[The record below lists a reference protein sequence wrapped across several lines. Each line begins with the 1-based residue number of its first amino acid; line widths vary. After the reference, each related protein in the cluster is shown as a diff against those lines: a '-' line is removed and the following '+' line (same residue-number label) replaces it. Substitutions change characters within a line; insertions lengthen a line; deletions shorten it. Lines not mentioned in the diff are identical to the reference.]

1 MYKPDS
7 DNTYFSWA
15 ISIVLHL
22 AVFFLLFIGWQ
33 HSAKNYTV
41 PAKQIGQVVNATTV
55 DDQAIKQTMAQ
66 IQQKEDQRQQQLK
79 LQQQQAAAAAAEQKA
94 AQQKIAAMKAEQQ
107 AVAEKLKQQQTAL
120 AQAKQNAEQ
129 QQARAAAEKAK
140 ADAAEKLRL
149 AKEQQQ
155 KKLADALS
163 KAQQEMTA
171 SQIKAEQQQL
181 QRAQAT
187 QQANAEVDKY
197 KALIVQAISQNWV
210 VPSTVSP
217 DLSCILHINLAPGG
231 VVTNVSI
238 VKSSGDSGLDN
249 SAMSAVYKASPLPVP
264 DDTKLFDQFRELNLT
279 VRPLNLTNSG

>member
-1 MYKPDS
+1 MHKLDS
-7 DNTYFSWA
+7 ENHYFSWV
-15 ISIVLHL
+15 ISILLHL
-22 AVFFLLFIGWQ
+22 ALFFLLFIGWQ
-33 HSAKNYTV
+33 HSAKVYTV
-41 PAKQIGQVVNATTV
+41 PAKQVGPIVNATTV
-55 DDQAIKQTMAQ
+55 DDQAIRQTMAQ

-79 LQQQQAAAAAAEQKA
+79 LQQQRAAEAVSQQKA

-107 AVAEKLKQQQTAL
+107 AIAEKLKQQQMAL
-120 AQAKQNAEQ
+120 TQARQKVEQ

-140 ADAAEKLRL
+140 ADAAEKLRI

-155 KKLADALS
+155 KKLAQVLA
-163 KAQQEMTA
+163 KAQQDMMA

-181 QRAQAT
+181 QQSQAT
-187 QQANAEVDKY
+187 QRANAEVDKY

-210 VPSTVSP
+210 VPNTVSP

-231 VVTNVSI
+231 VVTSVSV

-264 DDTKLFDQFRELNLT
+264 EDAKLFDQFRELNLT
-279 VRPLNLTNSG
+279 VRPLNLINAG